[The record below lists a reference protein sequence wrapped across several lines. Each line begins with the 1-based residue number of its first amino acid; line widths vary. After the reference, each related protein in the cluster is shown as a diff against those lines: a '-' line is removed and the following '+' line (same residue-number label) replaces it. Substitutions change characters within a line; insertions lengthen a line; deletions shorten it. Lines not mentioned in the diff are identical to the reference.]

1 MYCDHPIY
9 NSKSH
14 PHSTVVLT
22 VLQLSS
28 WAVYSHCFVWDSS
41 TELCTC
47 AVLLQCYL
55 HLRCIYLLHTIISYE
70 FIYSMRDTRKWKE
83 LWAIINGHNV
93 SKGGLISY
101 CWSRGVRTDPKIP
114 EIRQFWKATYWQWSI
129 WNVRPAWKRVC
140 YQHSQTHL
148 SAPIQTGQI
157 RQSPS
162 RKQGTTCNRNSVS
175 MMMVDLVEMF
185 YLLWF
190 LYQVPEKSA
199 VHLISPL
206 GAVAENCLKLHD
218 AHPHVMVIVH
228 HLEHGK
234 EIKNYMSTRKQ
245 ARTI

>member
-1 MYCDHPIY
+1 MSNHKRPQCFERRVDKLLLVSGSSDW
-9 NSKSH
+9 SKD
-14 PHSTVVLT
+14 
-22 VLQLSS
+22 S
-28 WAVYSHCFVWDSS
+28 WNK
-41 TELCTC
+41 
-47 AVLLQCYL
+47 
-55 HLRCIYLLHTIISYE
+55 TILKSNILA
-70 FIYSMRDTRKWKE
+70 M
-83 LWAIINGHNV
+83 
-93 SKGGLISY
+93 
-101 CWSRGVRTDPKIP
+101 
-114 EIRQFWKATYWQWSI
+114 I

-234 EIKNYMSTRKQ
+234 EITCQQESKQEQYNSSLLHQSTSTFVAPSCTNNMLEYWGCSRQRCSKWREEWRGRRLQRCRRSLWKIRGFSSRGLMSRCPW
-245 ARTI
+245 